1 MYFGLHGFTP
11 TMCDG
16 TYEFNIEKINTG
28 KDKQFKKKKKRVK
41 EEETPLP
48 ILFVS
53 VIFS

>member
-1 MYFGLHGFTP
+1 MYIGLRGFTP

-28 KDKQFKKKKKRVK
+28 EDKQLKKRVK
-41 EEETPLP
+41 GEETPLP